1 MFQVDNSGHGNCMY
15 YAYSISLMYFL
26 RTQSNPLLTDN
37 IFNKLKLSGEEKYRL
52 QTLLSQ
58 DSNQEFTR
66 SEIKK
71 IIEPILGR
79 AARRLAAEHTKVEFK
94 TSPQDTPLFTAGKYG
109 LEFCFQQFFKQSRSG
124 LSRLIDHDFTNR
136 NFTEAEVY
144 KMSGTDR
151 AMTNYA
157 KHRVSDVIKEFYRL
171 WAIKEK
177 EWEKES
183 GDHTEDEVRFQQE
196 IILDNILRSETVN
209 FFLTENENYLNL
221 YIDHLRRESV
231 WGTEETLFV
240 LHRAIQ
246 GERMIRNS
254 KGTID
259 TFYDNEIVLHLHRNG
274 RSPFMQFGS
283 PVMIL
288 NNQNNIH
295 WVSMIPDSIF
305 VKAKS
310 VEQSKTRYPVE
321 ISYFLPENKQTGPKI
336 AKTLRQMY
344 LKGLQGDERY
354 SPDRCKEIAMQYL
367 NYVADHQR
375 RFQLTDVKYFIED
388 IEKRIQH
395 QRKMSQLPGP
405 ELVPELGEVNES
417 CDSEIPLES
426 VAKEFEKESKDKERE
441 ELDPSTRRGL
451 MPPILP
457 EYPIPSG
464 EQRESMIKAKK
475 FTHPYSREQ
484 RTILYGAIYEWV
496 DSLTEKS
503 FKNLIRATLKKYE
516 GMIWG
521 SFWGASRRS
530 EVEGYLSNHS
540 NAKVL
545 ALIFMKGVESSTLNE
560 LLFTK
565 IVEIIKKEIS
575 NNPAMLEEQKY
586 QLLAQFDVQHSPFY
600 AANLKSHQHT
610 IDTAHRESL
619 EHLTLT

>member
-26 RTQSNPLLTDN
+26 RAQSNLLLTDN
-37 IFNKLKLSGEEKYRL
+37 IFNKLKLKGEEKDRL

-58 DSNQEFTR
+58 DRNQEFTR
-66 SEIKK
+66 SEINK

-79 AARRLAAEHTKVEFK
+79 ATRKLAAEHTKIEFK

-109 LEFCFQQFFKQSRSG
+109 LEFCFQQFFRQSRSG
-124 LSRLIDHDFTNR
+124 LSKLIDHDFTNG

-151 AMTNYA
+151 AMTDYA
-157 KHRVSDVIKEFYRL
+157 KHRVSEVIKEFYRL

-177 EWEKES
+177 EWAIEGE
-183 GDHTEDEVRFQQE
+183 DHTEDEIKFQQE

-209 FFLTENENYLNL
+209 FFLAEKEKQLNL
-221 YIDHLRRESV
+221 YIDHLQRESV

-259 TFYDNEIVLHLHRNG
+259 TFYDNEIVLHLQRNG
-274 RSPFMQFGS
+274 RSPFIQFGS

-305 VKAKS
+305 VKEKS
-310 VEQSKTRYPVE
+310 AELSKTNYPVE
-321 ISYFLPENKQTGPKI
+321 IAYFLPENKQTGPKI

-344 LKGLQGDERY
+344 LNGLQGDERY
-354 SPDRCKEIAMQYL
+354 SPERCKEIAMRYL

-375 RFQLTDVKYFIED
+375 RFQITDVKYFIEEL
-388 IEKRIQH
+388 EKRSQH
-395 QRKMSQLPGP
+395 QRNMNQLPKP
-405 ELVPELGEVNES
+405 EGLAPEVGEVNES
-417 CDSEIPLES
+417 CGSEIPLES
-426 VAKEFEKESKDKERE
+426 VEKEFKKESKEKEHE
-441 ELDPSTRRGL
+441 GLSPSSLQGL
-451 MPPILP
+451 KSHILP
-457 EYPIPSG
+457 EYPIPSV
-464 EQRESMIKAKK
+464 EQREVKSIDSHTDKK

-484 RTILYGAIYEWV
+484 RSILYGAIYEWV
-496 DSLTEKS
+496 DSLTETS
-503 FKNLIRATLKKYE
+503 FKSLVRATLKKYE
-516 GMIWG
+516 KTIWG
-521 SFWGASRRS
+521 SFWGATRRS
-530 EVEGYLSNHS
+530 EVEGYLSVYS
-540 NAKVL
+540 NAKAL
-545 ALIFMKGVESSTLNE
+545 ARIFGNGVENSTLNE

-565 IVEIIKKEIS
+565 IIEIIKK
-575 NNPAMLEEQKY
+575 
-586 QLLAQFDVQHSPFY
+586 
-600 AANLKSHQHT
+600 
-610 IDTAHRESL
+610 R
-619 EHLTLT
+619 